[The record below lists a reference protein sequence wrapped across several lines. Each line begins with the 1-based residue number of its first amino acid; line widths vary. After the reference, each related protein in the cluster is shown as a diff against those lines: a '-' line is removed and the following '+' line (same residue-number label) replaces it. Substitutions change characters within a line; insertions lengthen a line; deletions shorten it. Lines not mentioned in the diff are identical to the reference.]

1 MSLRLFTPG
10 PVSVPKDVVQASS
23 AQPLHH
29 RSTEFLSLSQK
40 VWADLQR
47 VFRTDDPVVLLAG
60 SGMSGIEAA
69 MISVHRPGDHVA
81 ILEHGRFGQRL
92 TEIATIYGLVPH
104 PITVPWGE
112 VITAEMVASHLNT
125 RNDWS
130 GVWFVHSETST
141 GVVLDAASI
150 TAAVRNIA
158 PDVVVG
164 MDAVL
169 SLAIEEVNVAAWT
182 IDLAICGVQKGL
194 MCPPGLACVSI
205 SERAEHRILANQR
218 RSYTL
223 DLHTV
228 LDHQREGLFAWTPP
242 VLLVA
247 ALEVAL
253 QRILSEGLANV
264 WQRHQTCA
272 DIVRSGVKDLG
283 LKIFGTGTS
292 NAVTVI
298 EHHRSNEIRRGLE
311 DAHRILVASGQDQY
325 AGRMFRIG
333 TCGMVTPSDAH
344 DVVDALRS
352 VLTHL

>member
-10 PVSVPKDVVQASS
+10 PVTVPIEVMRAS
-23 AQPLHH
+23 AMPPLHH
-29 RSTEFLSLSQK
+29 RSSEFLSLSQT
-40 VWADLQR
+40 VWSDLQS
-47 VFRTDDPVVLLAG
+47 VFRTDDPVVVLAG
-60 SGMSGIEAA
+60 SGMTGIEAA

-92 TEIATIYGLVPH
+92 TEIATIYGLIPH
-104 PITVPWGE
+104 PLTVPWGE
-112 VITAEMVASHLNT
+112 VITSEMVASHLNT
-125 RNDWS
+125 RSDWS

-150 TAAVRNIA
+150 TKVIRDIT
-158 PDVVVG
+158 PDVIIG

-169 SLAIEEVNVAAWT
+169 SIAIEEVSVAAWT
-182 IDLAICGVQKGL
+182 IDLAICGIQKGL

-205 SERAEHRILANQR
+205 SERAEQHILANQR

-242 VLLVA
+242 VSLVA
-247 ALEVAL
+247 ALNVAL
-253 QRILSEGLANV
+253 KQILSEGLTNV

-272 DIVRSGVKDLG
+272 NIVRTGVKDLG
-283 LKIFGTGTS
+283 LKIFGPGTS
-292 NAVTVI
+292 HAVTVI

-333 TCGMVTPSDAH
+333 TCGMITPSDAH